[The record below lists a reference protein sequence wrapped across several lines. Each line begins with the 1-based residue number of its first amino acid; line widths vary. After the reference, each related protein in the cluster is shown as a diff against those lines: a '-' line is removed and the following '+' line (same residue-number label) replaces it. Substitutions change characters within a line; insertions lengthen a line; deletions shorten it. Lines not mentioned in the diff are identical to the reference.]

1 MSDQERTAPSTKKP
15 VDRDAARR
23 PYRAPSLVEYGSI
36 ARLTHS
42 GGSTVKEGAVPSMNH
57 GCL

>member
-1 MSDQERTAPSTKKP
+1 MSDQERTAAAKPSR
-15 VDRDAARR
+15 DREKQPR
-23 PYRAPSLVEYGSI
+23 PYKAPALVEYGSI

-42 GGSTVKEGAVPSMNH
+42 GGSTVREGSVPTMNM

>member
-1 MSDQERTAPSTKKP
+1 MSDHERTAAAKPS
-15 VDRDAARR
+15 RDHQKQPR
-23 PYRAPSLVEYGSI
+23 PYKAPTLVEYGSI

-42 GGSTVKEGAVPSMNH
+42 GGSTKKEGSVPAMK